1 MKQRAPRQPSVC
13 VCVPGRGGCV
23 CGSCLDSPWVYE
35 QRESGRS
42 HKSSRRGAGFTLI
55 TIIRYFS
62 LFHSRSPFF
71 FFSFSP
77 LWHNEQCRSRLIHER
92 SLLCFFEEF
101 DAQRKRRKVWK
112 QAASVRLG
120 LWFIKKAS
128 RGVLLFVSSCFV
140 IFYLGGKFLIFFF
153 FSKRGWT
160 CLTH

>member
-1 MKQRAPRQPSVC
+1 MKRQGQREWTNFTNETTCTKTAVCVC

-112 QAASVRLG
+112 
-120 LWFIKKAS
+120 
-128 RGVLLFVSSCFV
+128 
-140 IFYLGGKFLIFFF
+140 
-153 FSKRGWT
+153 
-160 CLTH
+160 